1 MSWQMLN
8 CFNAR
13 FFFSPWCELTKI
25 MIVLLVITLSTWL
38 CGDKRFADALI
49 FYYSGKKKKRRH
61 AKKIKTCRPEVKD
74 WWKTL
79 NANAISLQVFRL
91 QQAMPTKCCIVV
103 YFHKKLLGSPSLSG
117 FTRRVGREWGNNIK
131 TVRPRKFVFNKIIV
145 RRDKKL
151 FCKNNSK

>member
-1 MSWQMLN
+1 MLDI
-8 CFNAR
+8 
-13 FFFSPWCELTKI
+13 FFSAWCELTKI

-49 FYYSGKKKKRRH
+49 FYYNSGKKKKRRH
-61 AKKIKTCRPEVKD
+61 AKKIKNMPTRRLKD

-131 TVRPRKFVFNKIIV
+131 TVWPR
-145 RRDKKL
+145 
-151 FCKNNSK
+151 

>member
-1 MSWQMLN
+1 MLDI
-8 CFNAR
+8 
-13 FFFSPWCELTKI
+13 FFSAWCELTKI

-49 FYYSGKKKKRRH
+49 FYYNSGKKKKRRH
-61 AKKIKTCRPEVKD
+61 AKKIKNMPTRRLKD

-131 TVRPRKFVFNKIIV
+131 TVRPRKFVLNKII
-145 RRDKKL
+145 
-151 FCKNNSK
+151 CS